1 MAKSFPM
8 AQLKE
13 MLDSHENTIIKIL
26 TSRIKIS
33 ESKIASVLEENKDHA
48 NQSTTQL
55 TTRRDSLKRKSKL
68 KIMTD
73 FIKLYDEIPVC
84 VVVTVRDSQVL
95 KLQISDSMSAYITS
109 VVQYL
114 KQVSSDQ

>member
-48 NQSTTQL
+48 N
-55 TTRRDSLKRKSKL
+55 
-68 KIMTD
+68 
-73 FIKLYDEIPVC
+73 
-84 VVVTVRDSQVL
+84 
-95 KLQISDSMSAYITS
+95 
-109 VVQYL
+109 
-114 KQVSSDQ
+114 